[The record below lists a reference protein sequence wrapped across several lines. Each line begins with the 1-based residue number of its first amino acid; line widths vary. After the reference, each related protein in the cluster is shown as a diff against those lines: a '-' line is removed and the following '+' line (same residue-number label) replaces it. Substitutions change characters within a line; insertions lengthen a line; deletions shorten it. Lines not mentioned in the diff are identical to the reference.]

1 MAEKKEAKDY
11 REYVSG
17 LVAKARKAQAAYA
30 GFTQE
35 QLDKAARAAA
45 KSVYDNAELLAVEAV
60 EETGMGTVEGKI
72 KKMRGAMTNQWAYSK
87 GRVSK
92 GIVGWEK
99 GKLDV
104 DCILKIAKPAGVIA
118 GVMPVT
124 NPTTTMGANAMQA
137 LKAGNAII
145 VCPHPRAK
153 NVSLHCADII
163 RKAIAATGAPE
174 DLVQCVDEPA
184 IALTGEVMAQC
195 DLVVATGGPNI
206 VKAANSSGNPSLGV
220 GQGNCQVI
228 IDKGMTGRFDEIAA
242 DIMVNR
248 AYDSGIPCTGEQTII
263 VPECDKQAMYDAVNR
278 NKGMVVT
285 DPTAIEK
292 LRQMLFKKNEATG
305 EMTANPTYVGMDIKK
320 LGAEMGVEV
329 PDGVLSIVVEIS
341 KYGDDDPLCNQQM
354 CPTAAMITY
363 SGDWEEAVHIA
374 KTNLLMEGAGHSTD
388 IYTEDKDHQIY
399 AGLEIPVC
407 RMPVNVGQG
416 AVGGRPYY
424 TGGMPST
431 SGIGCGYWQKNMLG
445 ENLTFEHLLNYTRML
460 YKVDADPVELTD
472 EEVWAENE

>member
-1 MAEKKEAKDY
+1 
-11 REYVSG
+11 
-17 LVAKARKAQAAYA
+17 
-30 GFTQE
+30 
-35 QLDKAARAAA
+35 
-45 KSVYDNAELLAVEAV
+45 
-60 EETGMGTVEGKI
+60 
-72 KKMRGAMTNQWAYSK
+72 
-87 GRVSK
+87 
-92 GIVGWEK
+92 
-99 GKLDV
+99 
-104 DCILKIAKPAGVIA
+104 
-118 GVMPVT
+118 MPVT

-305 EMTANPTYVGMDIKK
+305 
-320 LGAEMGVEV
+320 
-329 PDGVLSIVVEIS
+329 
-341 KYGDDDPLCNQQM
+341 
-354 CPTAAMITY
+354 
-363 SGDWEEAVHIA
+363 
-374 KTNLLMEGAGHSTD
+374 
-388 IYTEDKDHQIY
+388 
-399 AGLEIPVC
+399 
-407 RMPVNVGQG
+407 R
-416 AVGGRPYY
+416 
-424 TGGMPST
+424 
-431 SGIGCGYWQKNMLG
+431 
-445 ENLTFEHLLNYTRML
+445 
-460 YKVDADPVELTD
+460 
-472 EEVWAENE
+472 